1 MEYRCV
7 LISPCGQLEL
17 AEENGAITRLAFVED
32 LPLTPPCA
40 PLLEQAAAQ
49 LEEYFAG
56 QRREFS
62 LPLAPAGTPFQQKV
76 WRALCEIPYGQ
87 LCSYGQLAAKV
98 GNPKASRAVGMANH
112 RNPIAIIQPCRLRR
126 RTGQKGA
133 ASAAGR
139 LLAAPQTIKK
149 RRPPE
154 SFAPDGRLFVYSRY
168 AL

>member
-76 WRALCEIPYGQ
+76 WQALCEIPYGQ

-112 RNPIAIIQPCRLRR
+112 RNPIAIIQPCHRVVGADGSLTGYGGGLDKKELLLRLE
-126 RTGQKGA
+126 GCW
-133 ASAAGR
+133 
-139 LLAAPQTIKK
+139 
-149 RRPPE
+149 PPRK
-154 SFAPDGRLFVYSRY
+154 P
-168 AL
+168 